1 MYGMAHNYSLS
12 ASRVLTAAA
21 IAPLCFSLIACS
33 DDAETSGE
41 PEFSEAAAAAVS
53 SSTEETYSEEIT
65 SESEA
70 SETESDSDE
79 TTESEPTNK
88 EDSSTEAPAESGE
101 EKSEDNAAAS
111 ADSGRGDCSPEAL
124 QPAAPSMTN
133 IRVNDCDGQWAH
145 FGKDSTDWTVWARY
159 EDGQWVAIESI
170 GEATS
175 GLTAP
180 CYDVDKWAAEGAP
193 AFLTENMRRCD

>member
-41 PEFSEAAAAAVS
+41 PEFSEAAEAAVS
-53 SSTEETYSEEIT
+53 SSTKETTSEEVT

-70 SETESDSDE
+70 SEAESDAGE
-79 TTESEPTNK
+79 ATESEPTNK

-101 EKSEDNAAAS
+101 EKSKDNAAAS
-111 ADSGRGDCSPEAL
+111 AGSGRGDCSPEAL

-159 EDGQWVAIESI
+159 EDGQWVAIEPI
-170 GEATS
+170 GEDTS

>member
-1 MYGMAHNYSLS
+1 MYGMAHKYSLS
-12 ASRVLTAAA
+12 GSHVLTAAA
-21 IAPLCFSLIACS
+21 IAPLCFSLISCS
-33 DDAETSGE
+33 DDEETSGE

-53 SSTEETYSEEIT
+53 SSTEETSSEEIT

-70 SETESDSDE
+70 SETESDAGE
-79 TTESEPTNK
+79 NKESEPTNK

-170 GEATS
+170 GETTS
-175 GLTAP
+175 ALAAP